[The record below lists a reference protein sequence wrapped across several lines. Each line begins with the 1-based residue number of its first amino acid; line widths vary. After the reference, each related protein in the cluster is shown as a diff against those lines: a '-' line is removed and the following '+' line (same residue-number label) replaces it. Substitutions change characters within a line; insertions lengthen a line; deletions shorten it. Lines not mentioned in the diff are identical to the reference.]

1 MRKAHRMANS
11 NLSQAKKAKNDE
23 FYTQLSDIENELTH
37 YRKHFEGKTIL
48 CNCDDPFESNFF
60 KYFALNFEF
69 LKLKKLI
76 AVAYADSPIVKT
88 RMCSTGH
95 GYVAEMTFAADVNGD
110 TAFDWNDIMEMFHN
124 GSIKITDLNGKGDFR
139 DEECLKLLDEA
150 DIVVTNPPFSLFREY
165 VATLVEHEKKFLIIG
180 NKNAITYKEIFPLL
194 KNNEMWLGYN
204 QPAPKLFM
212 TPGMNGDRNNVEDDG
227 QGHFM
232 ASFGNIG
239 WFTNLDI
246 SKRHENIILFKR
258 YREDPSFY
266 PKYDNYDAI
275 NVDKVKYIPEDY
287 DGIMG
292 VPITFLDNYNPDQ
305 FEILGSRRW
314 GKSEDLINIHV
325 SHDREIAMNDKK
337 TLINGKETYDR
348 IFIRNLHPLMP
359 KSSN

>member
-1 MRKAHRMANS
+1 MR
-11 NLSQAKKAKNDE
+11 
-23 FYTQLSDIENELTH
+23 
-37 YRKHFEGKTIL
+37 
-48 CNCDDPFESNFF
+48 
-60 KYFALNFEF
+60 
-69 LKLKKLI
+69 
-76 AVAYADSPIVKT
+76 
-88 RMCSTGH
+88 
-95 GYVAEMTFAADVNGD
+95 
-110 TAFDWNDIMEMFHN
+110 
-124 GSIKITDLNGKGDFR
+124 
-139 DEECLKLLDEA
+139 
-150 DIVVTNPPFSLFREY
+150 
-165 VATLVEHEKKFLIIG
+165 KKFLIIG

-227 QGHFM
+227 KGHFM

-292 VPITFLDNYNPDQ
+292 VPITFLDTYNPEQ
-305 FEILGSRRW
+305 FEMLGADFEVKD
-314 GKSEDLINIHV
+314 GLLNDLVIQ
-325 SHDREIAMNDKK
+325 SW
-337 TLINGKETYDR
+337 NGKFDRGYVDNVRKYSR
-348 IFIRNLHPLMP
+348 IFIRNLHPLLP
-359 KSSN
+359 KA

>member
-1 MRKAHRMANS
+1 MIRSRA
-11 NLSQAKKAKNDE
+11 
-23 FYTQLSDIENELTH
+23 I
-37 YRKHFEGKTIL
+37 
-48 CNCDDPFESNFF
+48 FF

-69 LKLKKLI
+69 LKLKRLI

-110 TAFDWNDIMEMFHN
+110 TAFDWDDIMEMFHN
-124 GSIKITDLNGKGDFR
+124 GSIRITDLKGKGDFR

-180 NKNAITYKEIFPLL
+180 NKNAVTYKEIFPLL
-194 KNNEMWLGYN
+194 KNNEMWIGYGVPKDFVIPNGGLSNKLGG
-204 QPAPKLFM
+204 L
-212 TPGMNGDRNNVEDDG
+212 TR
-227 QGHFM
+227 
-232 ASFGNIG
+232 

-292 VPITFLDNYNPDQ
+292 VPITFLDAYNPEQ
-305 FEILGSRRW
+305 FEMIGATESEGKGFPMVCLMKIL
-314 GKSEDLINIHV
+314 KLH
-325 SHDREIAMNDKK
+325 SH
-337 TLINGKETYDR
+337 
-348 IFIRNLHPLMP
+348 
-359 KSSN
+359 